1 MVDPTSR
8 RITVEDRNRLGS
20 TTWVIAFDDVL
31 DVGPGYL
38 GTASNGVTF
47 YYLALT
53 LRGGETYS
61 LFAPG
66 RFYQGS
72 SGRAVVGMWK
82 ARLEAYLEGRP
93 LAAV

>member
-1 MVDPTSR
+1 MLLLLIGLAALLAAGTQTIVVDPTSR

-20 TTWVIAFDDVL
+20 TTRVIAFDDVL

-66 RFYQGS
+66 RF
-72 SGRAVVGMWK
+72 
-82 ARLEAYLEGRP
+82 
-93 LAAV
+93 